1 MKRFNNCTHQIKKND
16 MGNTCSSNE
25 GEVHI
30 GFCWRNRRETN
41 DLEDLGMDG
50 RVILNSKSRKSVW
63 NMDWIDLA
71 EDRDKWNALV
81 KAAMDMPVQ

>member
-1 MKRFNNCTHQIKKND
+1 MNCTHQIKKND

-30 GFCWRNRRETN
+30 GFCWENRRETN